1 MKSPTFDN
9 FSPSHLSWMIY
20 RNLLPYP
27 TTLGML
33 SGIDPEDLTD
43 ELRQQLQQWGVINS
57 TDQMTPEAHDL
68 FQGLYEYEF
77 AYWGVLL
84 LHNEKQP
91 FQLEMDQDLIDIG
104 LGKAIS
110 DTPRVYWQVSY
121 TEGTITVAMRAGDAI
136 TLHKVPAPPETLY
149 ETLARAILSVIDPNN
164 TWPAAQFTTIKVP
177 FDPLEKIPSYDL
189 EGKLYGKAATIKMMK
204 TELAKHGV
212 PFDTIS
218 RFTQLVDAEKLA
230 DTEVLYLPKSKH
242 ASRNF
247 FTLEFVHRVGIVLT
261 HTGADVEGNK
271 IIVQEGATVKKI
283 ADELKKIQTP

>member
-1 MKSPTFDN
+1 
-9 FSPSHLSWMIY
+9 
-20 RNLLPYP
+20 
-27 TTLGML
+27 
-33 SGIDPEDLTD
+33 
-43 ELRQQLQQWGVINS
+43 
-57 TDQMTPEAHDL
+57 
-68 FQGLYEYEF
+68 
-77 AYWGVLL
+77 
-84 LHNEKQP
+84 
-91 FQLEMDQDLIDIG
+91 
-104 LGKAIS
+104 
-110 DTPRVYWQVSY
+110 
-121 TEGTITVAMRAGDAI
+121 
-136 TLHKVPAPPETLY
+136 
-149 ETLARAILSVIDPNN
+149 
-164 TWPAAQFTTIKVP
+164 
-177 FDPLEKIPSYDL
+177 
-189 EGKLYGKAATIKMMK
+189 MMK